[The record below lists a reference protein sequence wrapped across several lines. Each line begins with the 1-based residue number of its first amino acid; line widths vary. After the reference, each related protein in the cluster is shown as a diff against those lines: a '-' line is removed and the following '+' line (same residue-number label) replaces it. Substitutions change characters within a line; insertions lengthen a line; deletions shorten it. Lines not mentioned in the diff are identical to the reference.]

1 MSCWTGWWPGHIL
14 IHAFLAAKCR
24 PMWPSRPIESS
35 SSLMSTQTPHIT
47 QHHLSTTVAEQDN
60 TAALPPFSTPW
71 LSFLLT
77 LFHCASSTLFH
88 NPSQSVLYV
97 DLKTKQNSNVFKM
110 CFFKKKNLCCIFNGN
125 EKWIHEMW
133 EKRKKLK
140 SGLSGVVSQRLRA
153 EQMGRLRLCAE
164 CIMRPRSWGG
174 NV

>member
-1 MSCWTGWWPGHIL
+1 MPTHVTEPANWVVN
-14 IHAFLAAKCR
+14 
-24 PMWPSRPIESS
+24 
-35 SSLMSTQTPHIT
+35 SLMSTQMPHIT
-47 QHHLSTTVAEQDN
+47 QHHLSTTVSEQYT

-97 DLKTKQNSNVFKM
+97 DIKTKQSSNVFKM
-110 CFFKKKNLCCIFNGN
+110 CFFFKKKILCCIFNGN

-140 SGLSGVVSQRLRA
+140 SGLSGVVSQRLEGRA
-153 EQMGRLRLCAE
+153 DGEAAALCWVHNASSVLGRQCL
-164 CIMRPRSWGG
+164 
-174 NV
+174 N

>member
-1 MSCWTGWWPGHIL
+1 MSCWTGWWPCHIL

-24 PMWPSRPIESS
+24 PMWPSRPIELS

-47 QHHLSTTVAEQDN
+47 QHHLSTTVSEQYN

-110 CFFKKKNLCCIFNGN
+110 CFFKKKKFFAVSLTAMKN
-125 EKWIHEMW
+125 EYMKCGRK
-133 EKRKKLK
+133 EKNW
-140 SGLSGVVSQRLRA
+140 SQGWVELSIRGWGQSR
-153 EQMGRLRLCAE
+153 
-164 CIMRPRSWGG
+164 WGG
-174 NV
+174 CGSVLSA